1 MKKILLCTLNST
13 YQHTSFGLRYIHAN
27 MEELADQTEI
37 CEWTIQASPRDIV
50 EKILSKNPSIVGFGV
65 YIWNTKQ
72 LLDVVSILKKVAP
85 SIPIILGGPEVS
97 YESESQEIC
106 RLADYV
112 LQGEADFSFRD
123 LCRHLLS
130 TNPEQTAV
138 EPTAKAIADSKN
150 PSFCGFPK
158 FYRAPLP
165 DIKTLKLPYHLY
177 DENDLKF
184 RHIYVEAS
192 RGCPYKCEY
201 CLSSLD
207 KNVRNFPVDQF
218 LQQMESLIQRGA
230 RNFKFIDRT
239 FNLSVT
245 ISTQILAFF
254 HRYADLG
261 LFLHFEMV
269 PDRLPQE
276 LREWIVR
283 FPAGSLQ
290 FEVGIQTLNPKVAAN
305 VSRRNDL
312 QKVQENFQF
321 LAEHTHVHSHAD
333 LIVGLPGE
341 NLESFAKGFDQLWAW
356 KPDEVQV
363 GILKR
368 LKGTPI
374 ARHDREFQMI
384 YSDQAPFQ
392 ILQNKDVSFQEMQI
406 MSRFAKYW
414 DLIANSGNFT
424 ETTKLLYQLSTQ
436 APGKSFFWYFY
447 ELSLFLSVRHGEG
460 HSIALQNLV
469 ESLWTYFQSEQ
480 LHLPAETLA
489 TAKECLIQ
497 DYSIRG
503 KRDIPRFLRD
513 KDHLSSSHLHKENK
527 NQTSPSA
534 TASSSL
540 RQRQTKHLQ

>member
-85 SIPIILGGPEVS
+85 SIPMILGGPEVS

-130 TNPEQTAV
+130 TNPEGTAV
-138 EPTAKAIADSKN
+138 EPTAKAVADS
-150 PSFCGFPK
+150 SHHFLSGFPK
-158 FYRAPLP
+158 FYRSPLP

-245 ISTQILAFF
+245 ISTQILSFF

-283 FPAGSLQ
+283 FPAGALQ

-321 LAEHTHVHSHAD
+321 LTEHTHVHSHAD

-480 LHLPAETLA
+480 LLLPAETLA
-489 TAKECLIQ
+489 MAKECLIQ

-513 KDHLSSSHLHKENK
+513 SDHISNSQLHKENK